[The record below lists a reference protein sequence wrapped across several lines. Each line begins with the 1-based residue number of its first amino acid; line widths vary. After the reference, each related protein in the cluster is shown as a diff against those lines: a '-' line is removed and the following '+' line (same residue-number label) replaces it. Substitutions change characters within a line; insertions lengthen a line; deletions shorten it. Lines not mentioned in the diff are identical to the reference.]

1 MSMLIVHVHI
11 GNVVF
16 NLVDD
21 DIILKISFYIC
32 VCDLFVR
39 GGYVLLQPLISFT
52 KEVWFHVYFKY
63 IITFIDVMAYHVQLF
78 HFNIYIIMDIVHN
91 QPSFDVAINNTINPS
106 QGIIMV
112 LGLDITVIMAIALIR
127 ITIGM
132 IVSIKSHPC
141 VHVWY
146 MVKLG
151 FRFGLEF

>member
-39 GGYVLLQPLISFT
+39 GGYVLFQPLVSFT

-91 QPSFDVAINNTINPS
+91 QPSFDVTINNTINPS
-106 QGIIMV
+106 HHG
-112 LGLDITVIMAIALIR
+112 A
-127 ITIGM
+127 
-132 IVSIKSHPC
+132 
-141 VHVWY
+141 
-146 MVKLG
+146 G
-151 FRFGLEF
+151 FGYHGHHGYCINQDYHWHDCFY